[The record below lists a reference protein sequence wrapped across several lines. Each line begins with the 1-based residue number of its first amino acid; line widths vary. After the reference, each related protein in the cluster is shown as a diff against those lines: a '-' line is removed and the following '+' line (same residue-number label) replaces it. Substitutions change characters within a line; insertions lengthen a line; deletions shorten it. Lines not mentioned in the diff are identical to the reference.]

1 MNDLLNLQ
9 EIPQATEIHMLA
21 GWRQW
26 ADAGNISSGLPE
38 YLVRL
43 TNARKIG
50 DLSPQGYYI
59 FQVPGTH
66 HLLRPMVQL
75 EDGFARSLERKRN
88 ELFYAE
94 IEGKGLLIFLGDEPQ
109 LNVEQY
115 TQAFFAL
122 VERLGVKRV
131 TAVGGVYGSLPYD
144 KERDISVVYSL
155 RPMKTEL
162 EEYAVRFSSY
172 EGGATIGVYL
182 LAEAAQRD
190 IEFIDMYA
198 FAPAYDF
205 SAENSFQPQGLR
217 IENDFKAWFDILR
230 RLRAMWGISLDL
242 VDLEEQSIQLVEMLE
257 AKLREL
263 AQESP
268 ELDIQAYFARLAE
281 QFEERPFFE
290 PGDVWAQELRDLFDE
305 E

>member
-1 MNDLLNLQ
+1 MSDLLNLQ
-9 EIPQATEIHMLA
+9 EIPQATEIYMLA

-38 YLVRL
+38 YLVKL

-115 TQAFFAL
+115 VQAFFAA

-230 RLRAMWGISLDL
+230 RLRTMWGISLDL